1 MSKMSEVI
9 YIELQKLPENDS
21 DSI

>member
-1 MSKMSEVI
+1 MSKMSKVI